1 MGGSRAGSSS
11 SIMSV
16 VTVSSRLGG
25 KRREI
30 SSHSVH
36 ECWLMAR
43 SRQGS
48 PLQPSARDCS
58 VQDFSNKLLKRI
70 LTNCFVLLSLVR

>member
-1 MGGSRAGSSS
+1 MVVAGGSRAGSSS

-36 ECWLMAR
+36 ECWLMAG

-48 PLQPSARDCS
+48 PLASARDWS
-58 VQDFSNKLLKRI
+58 GQDFSKTEL
-70 LTNCFVLLSLVR
+70 

>member
-1 MGGSRAGSSS
+1 MEVVAAWSRAGSSS

-36 ECWLMAR
+36 ECWLMAG

-48 PLQPSARDCS
+48 PLASARDWS
-58 VQDFSNKLLKRI
+58 GQDFSRTKL
-70 LTNCFVLLSLVR
+70 

>member
-1 MGGSRAGSSS
+1 MVACGSRAGSSS

-36 ECWLMAR
+36 ECWLMAG

-48 PLQPSARDCS
+48 PLASARDWS
-58 VQDFSNKLLKRI
+58 GGDFSRTKL
-70 LTNCFVLLSLVR
+70 